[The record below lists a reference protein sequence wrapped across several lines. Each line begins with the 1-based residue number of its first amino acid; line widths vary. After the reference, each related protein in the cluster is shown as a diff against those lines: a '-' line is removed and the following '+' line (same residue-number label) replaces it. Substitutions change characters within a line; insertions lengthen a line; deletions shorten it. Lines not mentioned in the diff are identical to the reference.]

1 MNYFISENI
10 FAFNSGTEHSQAKR
24 TLLFNKMGASAKYV
38 TRDYN
43 RFLARNAATLGLD
56 RAQVLN
62 MYDFFQGR
70 TDVVRVEQPL
80 RLLKQ
85 IPLDHYHIVSDNP
98 NYSVIQH
105 AGVPIARVN
114 VMPATV
120 GLVGDIT
127 YYDRFGNSTV
137 RENWDWRGFRS
148 SIDYFH
154 PNGQLGVRRI
164 LNAVGETVIE
174 ITHMNVDG
182 KLQPTMWKL
191 LNYKGHNFRFNTE
204 DQLFLFFLNE
214 RLMTDPEALVISDRR
229 SLDYVLADVSAVHNK
244 WAYLHDIHV
253 VNEKEPLKGRL
264 FEAYVPVL
272 ESRAKDFAG
281 VFVATEAQKHDI
293 EQRFPKLTVVVAPDT
308 VVNQARLD
316 VGLPPEPKQDHHIL
330 WVGRLSPER
339 RPEEALKAFTTV
351 VKNVSDA
358 TLEFRGYPASAAYLT
373 ELKQLA
379 DQLGVI
385 DDVSFGEYVTGQA
398 LAKRYQNAAVLLQT
412 ASGEGFGMTITE
424 GFSYGVPAVAYDVRY
439 GIKDQIRDG
448 ENGFLVQ
455 NGSTS
460 ILAARLTEIL
470 TNDALRKA
478 MRQSAFDTAQT
489 HTEKA
494 VFKAWKQ
501 AFGS

>member
-1 MNYFISENI
+1 MNYFVSENI

-24 TLLFNKMGASAKYV
+24 TRLFNKMGANAKYV

-43 RFLARNAATLGLD
+43 RFLARDAVALGLD
-56 RAQVLN
+56 HTQVLN

-70 TDVVRVEQPL
+70 TDTVRVEQPL

-120 GLVGDIT
+120 GLVGDIS
-127 YYDRFGNSTV
+127 YYDRFGNTTV
-137 RENWDWRGFRS
+137 RENWDWRGFKS

-154 PNGQLGVRRI
+154 PDGQLGVRKI
-164 LNAVGETVIE
+164 LNAAGDTVIE

-182 KLQPTMWKL
+182 KLQATMWKL

-214 RLMTDPEALVISDRR
+214 QLMTDPESLVISDRR
-229 SLDYVLADVSAVHNK
+229 SLDYVVADVTAVHNK
-244 WAYLHDIHV
+244 WAYLHDIHIV
-253 VNEKEPLKGRL
+253 DEKEPLKGRL

-281 VFVATEAQKHDI
+281 VFVATEAQKQDI
-293 EQRFPKLTVVVAPDT
+293 KRRFPKLTVAVAPDT
-308 VVNQARLD
+308 VVEQPRLD
-316 VGLPPEPKQDHHIL
+316 EGVPAASSEAHHIL

-339 RPEEALKAFTTV
+339 RPEEALKAFATV
-351 VKNVSDA
+351 IKNVPDA
-358 TLEFRGYPASAAYLT
+358 TLEFRGYPVSATYLT

-379 DQLGVI
+379 DKLGVTEHVTF
-385 DDVSFGEYVTGQA
+385 DEYVTGDA
-398 LAKRYQNAAVLLQT
+398 LAKRYKNAAVLLQT
-412 ASGEGFGMTITE
+412 ASGEGFGMTVTE
-424 GFSYGVPAVAYDVRY
+424 GFSYGVPAVAYGVRY
-439 GIKDQIRDG
+439 GLKEQIRDG
-448 ENGFLVQ
+448 ENGFLVHD
-455 NGSTS
+455 GSTS

-470 TNDALRKA
+470 TNDAFRQT
-478 MRQSAFDTAQT
+478 MRQAAFDTAQT
-489 HTEKA
+489 YGEAT
-494 VFKAWKQ
+494 VFKAWQQ
-501 AFGS
+501 AIGS